1 MLAGITSGRNAAKN
15 PATYRFGRE
24 IRVAD
29 SADEIR
35 AAAGERA
42 PAPPTA
48 SGAFGL
54 PPPDMIDSAAAERV
68 ELRRDRLLAA
78 LTLMIGIGV
87 AMATPF
93 ALQYGA
99 TFFLPVTAALVIAIA
114 LVPVLEWQE
123 RHHIPSPLA
132 ALVCVLLFL
141 LAANVALA
149 AIVVPATE
157 FFRLLP
163 ERIDRI
169 QANIAPLLD
178 LYSNLQKYVNRTIQH
193 LVAGS
198 AHPAQ
203 TIAQPP
209 PNSILELTA
218 TSAPTVIIQVF
229 FGILVV
235 FFFLSGWTRLRRR
248 TITSRASFG
257 GAMATARVIQ
267 SVVDDTSAYLGTITI
282 INLLLGLVVAGGLW
296 VIDMPFPLMWGGV
309 VALLNYIPYLGPIIA
324 ALLMALGGL
333 MVFNDIWT
341 AMIPPAIMIGC
352 HLIEA
357 NAVTPFIVGHR
368 LTINPLLI
376 LISLSFWGWVW
387 GTPGALLAVP
397 LLIIIQTV
405 IGAAGKPDIAG
416 FLFEHGTLVRESR
429 PVSDELD
436 ETL

>member
-1 MLAGITSGRNAAKN
+1 
-15 PATYRFGRE
+15 
-24 IRVAD
+24 VAD
-29 SADEIR
+29 SVEQDHEALPTP
-35 AAAGERA
+35 
-42 PAPPTA
+42 PAPPRA
-48 SGAFGL
+48 GAFGL
-54 PPPDMIDSAAAERV
+54 APPAIDDADAAERV
-68 ELRRDRLLAA
+68 ELRRDRLLAG

-87 AMATPF
+87 ATAAPF
-93 ALQYGA
+93 ALQAGA

-123 RHHIPSPLA
+123 RHGMPSPLA
-132 ALVCVLLFL
+132 ALVCVVMFL

-149 AIVVPATE
+149 AIVVPAVE

-169 QANIAPLLD
+169 QTNIAPLLD
-178 LYSNLQKYVNRTIQH
+178 LYSSLQRYVNNTLEHLITSSEHPARTI
-193 LVAGS
+193 A
-198 AHPAQ
+198 AA
-203 TIAQPP
+203 P
-209 PNSILELTA
+209 PNSLLELTA
-218 TSAPTVIIQVF
+218 TSAPAVIIQVF
-229 FGILVV
+229 FAILVV

-257 GAMATARVIQ
+257 GALATARVIQ
-267 SVVDDTSAYLGTITI
+267 AVVDDTSAYLGTITI
-282 INLLLGLVVAGGLW
+282 INLMLGLIVAGGLW
-296 VIDMPFPLMWGGV
+296 LVGMPYPLMWGGI

-333 MVFNDIWT
+333 MVFTDFWT

-352 HLIEA
+352 HLLEA
-357 NAVTPFIVGHR
+357 NAVTPLIVGHR

-376 LISLSFWGWVW
+376 LISLSFWGWIW

-405 IGAAGKPDIAG
+405 IEAAGKPDIFG

-429 PVSDELD
+429 RAARER
-436 ETL
+436 EEAG